1 VAGSSFCMSCGTAV
15 PSTAAATGAV
25 APSIAPGPSP
35 PGYPTASPPIASGPM
50 PSAAPM
56 SPPTNGPSLTALLGL
71 EGKRQFIVQHQVLA
85 LGHSYRVM
93 DHEKRHLFAVKGDVV
108 QQMQSNMMGSLL
120 SRATGSSYMAGVGE
134 RSTNMTYSLVDAQG
148 AIIGTFTKQG
158 GANDSVFT
166 LTDLQGRPWV
176 IVTLNRG
183 GFGGITAT
191 AVYPDGRPMLQT
203 HGNLLRHD
211 FRIRDPSGAEL
222 AKVHEAWAAVRDTYH
237 IDTEGNIDPLY
248 PLVFAIL
255 IDYEKVK

>member
-1 VAGSSFCMSCGTAV
+1 M
-15 PSTAAATGAV
+15 
-25 APSIAPGPSP
+25 APGPAPMAAAAPPPPSVPPAGMSGP
-35 PGYPTASPPIASGPM
+35 PGGTAGA
-50 PSAAPM
+50 
-56 SPPTNGPSLTALLGL
+56 GPSLSALLGL
-71 EGKRQFIVQHQVLA
+71 EGKRQFIVQHQILA

-93 DHEKRHLFAVKGDVV
+93 DHEKRHLFAVKGDVA
-108 QQMQSNMMGSLL
+108 QQMQSHMMGSLMQQ
-120 SRATGSSYMAGVGE
+120 ATGSSYMAGVGE
-134 RSTNMTYSLVDAQG
+134 RSTNLTYSLVDAQG

-166 LTDLQGRPWV
+166 LTDLQSRPWV

-191 AVYPDGRPMLQT
+191 AVYPDGRPMMQT

-211 FRIRDPSGAEL
+211 FRIRDPSGQEL